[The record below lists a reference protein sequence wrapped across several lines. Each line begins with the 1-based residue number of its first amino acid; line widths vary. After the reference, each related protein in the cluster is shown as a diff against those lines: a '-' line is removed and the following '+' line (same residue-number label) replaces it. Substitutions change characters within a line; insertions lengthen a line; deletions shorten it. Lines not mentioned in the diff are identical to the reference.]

1 MRARY
6 DWTVNNYNAFVQ
18 FGGQHTGHSYTQA
31 GNDPSLSAS
40 GINTTLLR
48 FENPAY
54 STYDASLGVA
64 KDAWTA
70 HVYAQNLTNK
80 ETSLFTNTAQFVV
93 AQTALRPRVIGVK
106 FGYKF

>member
-1 MRARY
+1 
-6 DWTVNNYNAFVQ
+6 
-18 FGGQHTGHSYTQA
+18 
-31 GNDPSLSAS
+31 
-40 GINTTLLR
+40 
-48 FENPAY
+48 
-54 STYDASLGVA
+54 VA

-70 HVYAQNLTNK
+70 HVFAQNLTNK